1 MRALWRLP
9 HPGEKTVGPFPPP
22 DRGAAKPPTKL
33 LRCRCWMLGD
43 TQWCRAVPVSAT
55 RLAPCRE
62 LLRPPSQNLRI
73 APSEKARYQA
83 PQSSQSKPDS
93 LISRKTPELSTAG
106 VGRRPLQPQT
116 SQRSSTGCRDVT

>member
-1 MRALWRLP
+1 MQRLAP
-9 HPGEKTVGPFPPP
+9 FAHPREKTLLPSPPP
-22 DRGAAKPPTKL
+22 DRRAAKPPRKL
-33 LRCRCWMLGD
+33 PRCRCWMLGD

-106 VGRRPLQPQT
+106 LGRRPLQPQT
-116 SQRSSTGCRDVT
+116 SRGSSTGCRDVT